1 MYPFVQAYHDY
12 GRRRGPVLG
21 FVVHMAEGGGTVGY
35 LSRPNPNGVSV
46 HYVIERNGRIVQM
59 LREDHAGGH
68 IDPTKIRV
76 TDGPAPYGA
85 TAARAVLGAWHRDPN
100 SATIAVEVEGYALAG
115 PSPVQVT
122 ALDALVDDV
131 RGRYPSI
138 GLLGHRDFQ
147 SYKRCP
153 GARIPWALL
162 GGHGP
167 AGGDMPGLR
176 TRPGTNLIHGV
187 SRMAARVELIRVE
200 DRARITLERETVRE
214 AVGPFLCE
222 DLTGPD
228 GLPLPGYFVNVG
240 QGTSWVRESQ
250 AGFTPATTDDA
261 TYNAGV
267 QAASA
272 AALTALRP

>member
-1 MYPFVQAYHDY
+1 VYPFVQAHHDY
-12 GRRRGPVLG
+12 GRRKGPVLG

-46 HYVIERNGRIVQM
+46 HYVIERSGRTVQM

-68 IDPTKIRV
+68 VDPTKIRV

-85 TAARAVLGAWHRDPN
+85 TAAQAVLGAWHRDPN
-100 SATIAVEVEGYALAG
+100 SATIAVEIEGFALSG
-115 PSPVQVT
+115 PNAAQIT
-122 ALDALVDDV
+122 ALDKLVDDV

-167 AGGDMPGLR
+167 TGDDMPGLR
-176 TRPGTNLIHGV
+176 TRPAAGLTHGT
-187 SRMAARVELIRVE
+187 SRMAAGVELIRLE
-200 DRARITLERETVRE
+200 DRVRITLDRATTRE
-214 AVGPFLCE
+214 AVGPFLVE
-222 DLTGPD
+222 DLD
-228 GLPLPGYFVNVG
+228 DAPGYFVNVG

-267 QAASA
+267 EAAAA
-272 AALTALRP
+272 AALTARRP